1 MRPAEIMK
9 RSTLIALALLALA
22 VAVAFIPTGDGDS
35 RVTPIVANDSLL
47 IVKVPPGD
55 GGQLIGYEGFN
66 VYFRP
71 DMHQPGYV
79 AWTLSPDEAD
89 ADVANR
95 RDATFR
101 PDTGVE
107 GCATLDDY
115 RNSGFDRGHMAPAAD
130 MKWSHKAM
138 ADCHLLTNICPQDK
152 SVNGGPW
159 ATIEKNSRKWCQRFG
174 ELYIVAGP
182 VLGDRLTRSIGPSK
196 VPVPERFFKVIVA
209 PDARPPM
216 GIAFLM
222 PNHPFDGGAQ
232 STVVSIDEIEA
243 ITGYDF
249 FSALP
254 DDVEN
259 EVESQHSMAAWNH

>member
-1 MRPAEIMK
+1 MRPADVMK
-9 RSTLIALALLALA
+9 RSTLIILALLAVAA
-22 VAVAFIPTGDGDS
+22 VVAFIPTGDGDS
-35 RVTPIVANDSLL
+35 RLAPVAGGDSLL
-47 IVKVPPGD
+47 LVNVPAEDSGH
-55 GGQLIGYEGFN
+55 LIDYEGFT

-79 AWTLSPDEAD
+79 AWTLSPDEAG
-89 ADVANR
+89 AEVANR

-101 PDTGVE
+101 PDPDVD

-138 ADCHLLTNICPQDK
+138 ADCHFLTNICPQDK
-152 SVNGGPW
+152 SVNAGPW
-159 ATIEKNSRKWCQRFG
+159 ATVEKNSRKWSQRHG

-182 VLGDRLTRSIGPSK
+182 VLGDRLTRTIGPSR

-209 PDARPPM
+209 PTANPPM

-222 PNHPFDGGAQ
+222 PNHPFDGSAQ
-232 STVVSIDEIEA
+232 ATVVSIDDVEA

-249 FSALP
+249 FAALP
-254 DDVEN
+254 DEVEN
-259 EVESQHSMAAWNH
+259 AVEAQHSMAAWNH